1 MTGANAGTKVDVS
14 VIVAAWKAADVIG
27 RAAASALA
35 STGVTVEVIIVDD
48 ASPDATF
55 ATASLLAATDL
66 RIIVDRLPVN
76 SGPSV
81 ARNRAI
87 ELARGEF
94 VAVLDADDTMKPCR
108 LASLIAQMRATGADI
123 GLDNMIDVDE
133 EGRSLGEKPFLKS
146 DAFARDRE
154 IDLASWAWYNQPTGG
169 TDSAGYL
176 KPVIRRAKLVDTS
189 TSYDNG
195 LRNSEDYYLLAH
207 LLALGARMTYRAEPG
222 YLYTRSSS
230 STSYRLKPA
239 NTRSILD
246 AEIRFQSLFNG
257 RFSEAETKALAR
269 RKRTLRN
276 LDQFVGTVEAIK
288 TRKIGAALGLLASDL
303 RATAFTL
310 GTLGKVALG
319 KVLRRKL
326 V

>member
-1 MTGANAGTKVDVS
+1 MERTIDVS
-14 VIVAAWKAADVIG
+14 VIVAAWKATDVIA
-27 RAAASALA
+27 RAIESALA
-35 STGVTVEVIIVDD
+35 STGIGLEVIIVDD

-55 ATASLLAATDL
+55 DTVQRLAAEDP
-66 RIIVDRLPVN
+66 RIVVDRLPAN
-76 SGPSV
+76 AGPST

-94 VAVLDADDTMKPCR
+94 IAVLDADDTMKPGR
-108 LASLIAQMRATGADI
+108 LADLIARMRASGADI
-123 GLDNMIDVDE
+123 AVDNMIDVDE
-133 EGRSLGEKPFLKS
+133 AGRPLGDRPFLKS

-154 IDLASWAWYNQPTGG
+154 IDLATWAWFNQPTGG

-176 KPVIRRAKLVDTS
+176 KPVIRRARLQELGI
-189 TSYDNG
+189 SYDNG

-207 LLALGARMTYRAEPG
+207 LLASGARMIYRAEPG
-222 YLYTRSSS
+222 YLYTRSSG

-246 AEIRFQSLFNG
+246 AEIRFQSRYQD
-257 RFSEAETKALAR
+257 RFSATETRALVR

-288 TRKIGAALGLLASDL
+288 TRRIGAAIGLLVSDL

-310 GTLGKVALG
+310 STLGKVALG

>member
-1 MTGANAGTKVDVS
+1 MSTNTNMIDVS
-14 VIVAAWKAADVIG
+14 VIVAAWKASDVIG

-35 STGVTVEVIIVDD
+35 SNGVTVEVIIMDD
-48 ASPDATF
+48 ASPDCTF
-55 ATASLLAATDL
+55 ETARQLAANDP
-66 RIIVDRLPVN
+66 RIVVDRLPVN
-76 SGPSV
+76 SGPSA

-87 ELARGEF
+87 ELARGEYI
-94 VAVLDADDTMKPCR
+94 AVLDADDTMKPDR
-108 LASLIAQMRATGADI
+108 LASMIARMRATGADI
-123 GLDNMIDVDE
+123 ALDNMIDVDE
-133 EGRSLGEKPFLKS
+133 SGRPLGDKPFLKS
-146 DAFARDRE
+146 GAFARDRE
-154 IDLASWAWYNQPTGG
+154 IDLATWAWYNQPTGG

-176 KPVIRRAKLVDTS
+176 KPVIGRAKLFETGA
-189 TSYDNG
+189 SYDNA

-207 LLALGARMTYRAEPG
+207 LLAHGARMTYLAEPG
-222 YLYTRSSS
+222 YLYTRSSR

-246 AEIRFQSLFNG
+246 AEVRFQSRFKG
-257 RFSEAETKALAR
+257 RFTEAETKALAR

>member
-1 MTGANAGTKVDVS
+1 MSMNAASKIDVS
-14 VIVAAWKAADVIG
+14 VIIAAWKAANVIEH
-27 RAAASALA
+27 ALASALA
-35 STGVTVEVIIVDD
+35 SANLTVEVIVVDD

-55 ATASLLAATDL
+55 EIASQLAATDR
-66 RIIVDRLPVN
+66 RIVVDRLATN
-76 SGPSV
+76 SGPSA

-94 VAVLDADDTMKPCR
+94 IAVLDADDTMKPGR
-108 LASLIAQMRATGADI
+108 LTALVAAMRAASADVA
-123 GLDNMIDVDE
+123 LDNMIDVDE
-133 EGRSLGEKPFLKS
+133 AGRPLSDKPFLKS
-146 DAFARDRE
+146 DVFARDRE
-154 IDLASWAWYNQPTGG
+154 IDLATWAWFNQPTGG

-176 KPVIRRAKLVDTS
+176 KPVIRRATLQTS
-189 TSYDNG
+189 GISYDNG

-207 LLALGARMTYRAEPG
+207 LLASGARMIYRAEPG
-222 YLYTRSSS
+222 YLYTRSPN
-230 STSYRLKPA
+230 STSYRLKPV

-246 AEIRFQSLFNG
+246 AEIRFQSRFKG
-257 RFSEAETKALAR
+257 RFSETETKALAR
-269 RKRTLRN
+269 RTRTLRN

-288 TRKIGAALGLLASDL
+288 TRRIGAALGLLASDL